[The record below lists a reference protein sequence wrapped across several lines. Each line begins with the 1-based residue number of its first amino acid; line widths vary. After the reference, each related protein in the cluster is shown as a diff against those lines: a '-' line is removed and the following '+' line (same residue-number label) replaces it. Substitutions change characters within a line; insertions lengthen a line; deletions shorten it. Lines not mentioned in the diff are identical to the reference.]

1 LIQIVRHIAKVP
13 LLSLLIV
20 IGLGFAQLHDVLHA
34 AEALFTQSEQPHDQ
48 LPVGQQ
54 DDECLACTL
63 TFSALSDTNLS
74 VSPDYSSNENVTLPS
89 SIFINQ
95 SATKHIRLRA
105 PPV

>member
-1 LIQIVRHIAKVP
+1 LIQVVRHIAKVP

-20 IGLGFAQLHDVLHA
+20 IGLGFAQLHDAVHA
-34 AEALFTQSEQPHDQ
+34 AESVFTQSEQRNDQ

-74 VSPDYSSNENVTLPS
+74 ASPDYSSKGNVTLS
-89 SIFINQ
+89 FSIFIKQ